1 MSALLFLVQ
10 HKMSHYLTQQLVA
23 EEEEVLLVEA
33 TVVTL
38 VVIIM
43 VEVVINMVEVVT
55 NMEQALAWV
64 GVEMSG
70 AMLRQTLATQARAL
84 LKLT

>member
-10 HKMSHYLTQQLVA
+10 HKMSHCLTQQLVA
-23 EEEEVLLVEA
+23 EEEVLLVEA
-33 TVVTL
+33 TVVPL
-38 VVIIM
+38 VVII
-43 VEVVINMVEVVT
+43 MVEVVT
-55 NMEQALAWV
+55 NMEQASAWV

>member
-43 VEVVINMVEVVT
+43 VEVVT

>member
-10 HKMSHYLTQQLVA
+10 HKMSHCLTQQLVA
-23 EEEEVLLVEA
+23 EEEVLLVEA
-33 TVVTL
+33 TVVAL
-38 VVIIM
+38 VVII
-43 VEVVINMVEVVT
+43 MVEVVT

-70 AMLRQTLATQARAL
+70 ATLHQTLATQARAL

>member
-23 EEEEVLLVEA
+23 EEEVLLAEA
-33 TVVTL
+33 TLVTL
-38 VVIIM
+38 VAII
-43 VEVVINMVEVVT
+43 MVEVVT
-55 NMEQALAWV
+55 NMEQASAWV
-64 GVEMSG
+64 GVEMLG
-70 AMLRQTLATQARAL
+70 ATLHQTLAMQARAL

>member
-23 EEEEVLLVEA
+23 EEEVLLVEA
-33 TVVTL
+33 TLVTL
-38 VVIIM
+38 VVII
-43 VEVVINMVEVVT
+43 MVEVVT

-70 AMLRQTLATQARAL
+70 ATLRQTLATQARAL

>member
-23 EEEEVLLVEA
+23 EEALLVEA

-43 VEVVINMVEVVT
+43 VEVVT
-55 NMEQALAWV
+55 NMEQASAWV

>member
-23 EEEEVLLVEA
+23 EEEVLLVEA

-43 VEVVINMVEVVT
+43 VEVVT
-55 NMEQALAWV
+55 NMEQASAWV

-84 LKLT
+84 LKPT

>member
-23 EEEEVLLVEA
+23 EEEVLLVEA

-38 VVIIM
+38 VVIIT
-43 VEVVINMVEVVT
+43 VEVVT
-55 NMEQALAWV
+55 NMEQASAWV

-70 AMLRQTLATQARAL
+70 ATLRQTLATQARAL

>member
-10 HKMSHYLTQQLVA
+10 HKMSHCLTQQLVA
-23 EEEEVLLVEA
+23 EEEVLLVEA
-33 TVVTL
+33 TLVTL
-38 VVIIM
+38 VVII
-43 VEVVINMVEVVT
+43 MVEVVT

>member
-23 EEEEVLLVEA
+23 EEEVLLVEA

-38 VVIIM
+38 VVII
-43 VEVVINMVEVVT
+43 MVEVVT

-70 AMLRQTLATQARAL
+70 ATLRQTLATQARAL

>member
-10 HKMSHYLTQQLVA
+10 HKMSHYLTPQLVA
-23 EEEEVLLVEA
+23 EEEVLLVEA

-38 VVIIM
+38 LVII
-43 VEVVINMVEVVT
+43 MVEVVT
-55 NMEQALAWV
+55 NMEQASAWV
-64 GVEMSG
+64 AVEMSG

>member
-23 EEEEVLLVEA
+23 AEEEVLLVEA
-33 TVVTL
+33 MVVTL
-38 VVIIM
+38 VVIIT
-43 VEVVINMVEVVT
+43 VEVVT
-55 NMEQALAWV
+55 NMEQASAWV

-70 AMLRQTLATQARAL
+70 ATLHQTLATQARAL

>member
-23 EEEEVLLVEA
+23 EVEVEFLLVEA
-33 TVVTL
+33 TLVTL
-38 VVIIM
+38 VVII
-43 VEVVINMVEVVT
+43 MVEVVT

-70 AMLRQTLATQARAL
+70 ATLRQTLATQARAL

>member
-43 VEVVINMVEVVT
+43 VEVVT
-55 NMEQALAWV
+55 NMEQASAWV

-70 AMLRQTLATQARAL
+70 ATLRQTLATQARAL

>member
-10 HKMSHYLTQQLVA
+10 HKMSHCLTQQLVA
-23 EEEEVLLVEA
+23 EEEVLLVEA
-33 TVVTL
+33 TLVTL

-43 VEVVINMVEVVT
+43 VEVVIIMVEVVT

-70 AMLRQTLATQARAL
+70 ATLRQTLATQARAL
-84 LKLT
+84 LKPT